1 MVFTH
6 GYHIGSSRT
15 SRPSPARRRPSPSPS
30 RPSPRPAP
38 APSRSDEFRHCREV
52 EERRT
57 SAAAAAAAEL
67 RHRREAAE
75 ATAAA
80 AAVNNNNNNILEPA
94 PSPAAAPS
102 LAPVPRPE
110 PAPTPRPAPTRS
122 PPPAPQPIRAEP
134 IRRRSSCCGLLRITG
149 TRTFMAVSAILFY
162 GCLFCFFV
170 YFCFTLRAEWIEGAV
185 DVYTAPAEDEAEG
198 TQAEEGNQ
206 PSRVI
211 QEAEQVQEVAADT
224 CPVCCYNLERLES
237 ASTVILAPCGH
248 VLCRSCADHFPRDA
262 QCPFCKCVIESRVG
276 RIYVP

>member
-1 MVFTH
+1 MIFMH

-38 APSRSDEFRHCREV
+38 APSRSDELRHCREV

-75 ATAAA
+75 ATAA
-80 AAVNNNNNNILEPA
+80 
-94 PSPAAAPS
+94 
-102 LAPVPRPE
+102 PRPE

-149 TRTFMAVSAILFY
+149 TR
-162 GCLFCFFV
+162 
-170 YFCFTLRAEWIEGAV
+170 AV
-185 DVYTAPAEDEAEG
+185 DMYTAPAEDEAEG

-262 QCPFCKCVIESRVG
+262 QCPFCKCAIESRVG

>member
-149 TRTFMAVSAILFY
+149 TR
-162 GCLFCFFV
+162 
-170 YFCFTLRAEWIEGAV
+170 AV